1 MQGGLTHSQIIGLYE
16 FKLKEDEDNL
26 RFQAAIHGAK
36 LTGVSQK
43 APQEV
48 PKTGDEVVPLF
59 GDPKDYDSM
68 PQEEREELTKKM
80 MGKHKVW
87 AGKSLLGIEKK

>member
-1 MQGGLTHSQIIGLYE
+1 MLGLYE
-16 FKLKEDEDNL
+16 FKLKEDDENL

-36 LTGVSQK
+36 LK
-43 APQEV
+43 EAPQEAS
-48 PKTGDEVVPLF
+48 KTGDGVVPLF
-59 GDPKDYDSM
+59 GDPEDYDSM

-87 AGKSLLGIEKK
+87 AGKSLLGTEKK

>member
-1 MQGGLTHSQIIGLYE
+1 MQGGITYSQIVGLYE

-26 RFQAAIHGAK
+26 RFQAAIHGATLK
-36 LTGVSQK
+36 G
-43 APQEV
+43 APQKV
-48 PKTGDEVVPLF
+48 AKTGDEAVPLF

-68 PQEEREELTKKM
+68 SQEKREELTQKM

-87 AGKSLLGIEKK
+87 AGKSLLGTEKK